1 MKVIQWYP
9 DDIPED
15 LEFDDDGGW
24 RFDDHPEVFNL
35 EVDDMVQLIPGD
47 SQSFG
52 TRCYVVQDVVPYV
65 EDEFS
70 SRRRSVLIDEA

>member
-1 MKVIQWYP
+1 MKVVEWYP

-24 RFDDHPEVFNL
+24 RFDDHPEVYNL
-35 EVDDMVQLIPGD
+35 EVDDMVQLVPGD

-52 TRCYVVQDVVPYV
+52 TRCYVVLEAYPY
-65 EDEFS
+65 DSDGLS
-70 SRRRSVLIDEA
+70 SRRKSILIDEA